1 MLAEVV
7 AATREMEKRLPSLRE
22 ALLFWRAFAAD
33 CQRLGVGHDDDYAAV
48 DREQEP
54 SDPASKRE
62 EKIARYK
69 RCKELDQKVSYLFGQ
84 KREDLGDEYLWGA
97 GSSFDE
103 DMERELIL
111 MLLRRAVAS
120 VPENVASAQQEMP
133 LLEMMIAR
141 GGPGAAPE
149 PSRAPREK
157 PHMVRI
163 QDRAEL
169 QRLYKEM
176 VFRCPH
182 PLATMSIEEAA
193 DLEIEEMRDREAAQA
208 LRAAEARALE
218 AERWSGEPSE
228 RRWDGDRYGA
238 QEEWEDEQKLYKD
251 RDFDAFK
258 DEHPWGS
265 GNKMA
270 NAYLGLA
277 QGTCDFEHVEASTL
291 TSEEFRRRFRTGP
304 SSPGTP
310 VVLTGLSLGHGLDKA
325 WDPREQVK
333 HGKGGDERQRRL
345 SSALAAARERGGSPF
360 GEGWDPEVLQASFGT
375 SLVQSQQVVVYRY
388 GSGASRPMQTG
399 LEKPVALSSLLGL
412 RDSTLF
418 LLKPSH
424 AAAQAWG
431 EALELPEYLRPIQLT
446 GPTVSLGSANASSP
460 PHQHPENW
468 FAQLTGGKAWVV
480 APPDAKVLGVLSCS

>member
-270 NAYLGLA
+270 NVG
-277 QGTCDFEHVEASTL
+277 
-291 TSEEFRRRFRTGP
+291 
-304 SSPGTP
+304 
-310 VVLTGLSLGHGLDKA
+310 
-325 WDPREQVK
+325 
-333 HGKGGDERQRRL
+333 
-345 SSALAAARERGGSPF
+345 
-360 GEGWDPEVLQASFGT
+360 
-375 SLVQSQQVVVYRY
+375 
-388 GSGASRPMQTG
+388 
-399 LEKPVALSSLLGL
+399 
-412 RDSTLF
+412 
-418 LLKPSH
+418 
-424 AAAQAWG
+424 
-431 EALELPEYLRPIQLT
+431 
-446 GPTVSLGSANASSP
+446 
-460 PHQHPENW
+460 
-468 FAQLTGGKAWVV
+468 
-480 APPDAKVLGVLSCS
+480 